1 MIESPKE
8 SNARPASPGGQD
20 YRDVIDG
27 SLKRDPRGE
36 LINGG
41 LSYDPSVRLR
51 SLGRVSVLGG
61 VMTTIKPKDGSLN
74 GLRSFMNSVV
84 VVLLSSRLDQT

>member
-1 MIESPKE
+1 MI
-8 SNARPASPGGQD
+8 R
-20 YRDVIDG
+20 
-27 SLKRDPRGE
+27 
-36 LINGG
+36 
-41 LSYDPSVRLR
+41 PSVALRLGP
-51 SLGRVSVLGG
+51 STCVCLCVMG